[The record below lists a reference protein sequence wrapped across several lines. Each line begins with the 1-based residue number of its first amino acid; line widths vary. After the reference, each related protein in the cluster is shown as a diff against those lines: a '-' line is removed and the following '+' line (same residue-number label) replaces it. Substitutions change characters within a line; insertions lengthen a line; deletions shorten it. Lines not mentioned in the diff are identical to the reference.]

1 MWCAGFLFGHSC
13 FQLYRLNVH
22 STETSIPIAPNG
34 YPSANDR
41 TSLLPKTEGMIVFVC
56 CYISALLSLRVEE
69 TQCTCYAEGTIKS
82 NYCSLCKPTC
92 SYIYSVVPGFL
103 WPTPVFHLEILIFTC
118 SEEKKR
124 ILLKEY
130 SVSRREQEGHTM
142 QASNGRKAR
151 ASSKS
156 RSQVE
161 RRASVYC

>member
-41 TSLLPKTEGMIVFVC
+41 TSLLPKPKEWLFLFAIIFLR
-56 CYISALLSLRVEE
+56 YYLLRIEE

-82 NYCSLCKPTC
+82 NYCSLRKPTC

-103 WPTPVFHLEILIFTC
+103 WPTPLFHLEILIFTC
-118 SEEKKR
+118 SEEKKFC
-124 ILLKEY
+124 LLKEY

>member
-13 FQLYRLNVH
+13 FQLHRLNVH
-22 STETSIPIAPNG
+22 STETPIPIASNG

-56 CYISALLSLRVEE
+56 YYISALLSFAHRGNAVHVLCRRND
-69 TQCTCYAEGTIKS
+69 KN
-82 NYCSLCKPTC
+82 NYCSLRKPTC
-92 SYIYSVVPGFL
+92 SYMYSVVPGFL

-118 SEEKKR
+118 SEEKKK
-124 ILLKEY
+124 LLKEY